1 MSNNNGDC
9 KAAEK
14 DTAFNELLGE
24 LTQEVDQ
31 ASYNADAYRNKINKL
46 DSLDLPCEQALK
58 CEAESVPK
66 KIEPDTVLYRLRM
79 IINRLNVSNKKN
91 DEILQHLSTIV

>member
-9 KAAEK
+9 KAVEK
-14 DTAFNELLGE
+14 DTAFNELLRE
-24 LTQEVDQ
+24 LAGEVDQ

-58 CEAESVPK
+58 CGAESAPK
-66 KIEPDTVLYRLRM
+66 KIEPDTILYKLRM
-79 IINRLNVSNKKN
+79 IINQLNASNKKN
-91 DEILQHLSTIV
+91 NEILQHLSTIV